1 MVIMEITGHKTSFL
15 KYIKITKKEHAETL
29 KRYWSKEQENK
40 GYTNVLRA
48 VKQFDM
54 RIFEIDIKEG
64 AYSSDD
70 YEFYVKRGNWEQ
82 NKAFTKTY
90 YIEDKKTRLE
100 KVRGLLQGNN
110 DLENKVTVTTPK
122 LEDWQKYNFEDFE
135 DYLKAKKERLYV
147 KYSG

>member
-1 MVIMEITGHKTSFL
+1 
-15 KYIKITKKEHAETL
+15 
-29 KRYWSKEQENK
+29 
-40 GYTNVLRA
+40 
-48 VKQFDM
+48 M

-70 YEFYVKRGNWEQ
+70 YEFYFKRSNWEQ

-110 DLENKVTVTTPK
+110 DLENKVKVTTPK